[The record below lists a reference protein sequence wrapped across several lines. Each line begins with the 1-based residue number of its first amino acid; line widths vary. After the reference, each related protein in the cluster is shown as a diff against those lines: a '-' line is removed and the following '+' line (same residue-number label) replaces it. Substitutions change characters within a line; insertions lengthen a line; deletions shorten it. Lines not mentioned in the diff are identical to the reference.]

1 VRRRASLLAGALPLA
16 AALAAYPPLEAGT
29 PSLAALGGVALLLYV
44 LAALGLWPGA
54 VAAAVLLLAIEYG
67 VSLELGG
74 GRLDLAA
81 PAYGAI
87 LLVCAEL
94 GWVAAE
100 GDVGGG
106 WSARRSAVAGV
117 ALASAALGWAVLVVS
132 ALPLEA
138 GLTETLVGVAAA
150 LAAVT
155 ALAWLA
161 RVAPGGAGRGP
172 GPRGRS

>member
-1 VRRRASLLAGALPLA
+1 MRRRAGLLAGALPLA
-16 AALAAYPPLEAGT
+16 AALAVYPALEAGT
-29 PSLAALGGVALLLYV
+29 PPLAALGGPALLLYV

-54 VAAAVLLLAIEYG
+54 VAGAVLLLAVEYG
-67 VSLELGG
+67 VSLELAG

-81 PAYGAI
+81 PAYGAA

-94 GWVAAE
+94 GWLAAE
-100 GDVGGG
+100 GAAGGG
-106 WSARRSAVAGV
+106 WSGRRSGIAGV
-117 ALASAALGWAVLVVS
+117 ALAAAALGWGVLAVA

-138 GLTETLVGVAAA
+138 GLTQTLVGVAAA

-161 RVAPGGAGRGP
+161 RTAPGGAGRGP